1 MRVLTEKQ
9 AYAAM
14 FKFLK
19 DIYEREHP
27 AYINQMLSDMQ
38 LLPDGGSADP
48 AYDADWQSA
57 VDYALAGGTIDKLT
71 FIKE

>member
-27 AYINQMLSDMQ
+27 EYILQMLSDMQ

-48 AYDADWQSA
+48 AYDSDWQSA
-57 VDYALAGGTIDKLT
+57 VEYALDGGTVDKLT